1 MMTFRKASFT
11 LIMIGV
17 SSLAF
22 RASGFCAQDGVQ
34 ILETAIPVSSR
45 IPRIMLELI
54 PDPTPKAAAVSTDL
68 DPSQF
73 VIDQG
78 HYSLSLSPLGAPFDE
93 VLFDGSLGV
102 LVVLNV
108 GDFIST
114 NAALKYASLSELNP
128 VSRLLMKNSTVFAVF
143 KIAFTAF
150 SYWGIKSLYKKKK
163 TLAWFLSA
171 AANGVF
177 SYVVFSNLNLIRRAR
192 N

>member
-1 MMTFRKASFT
+1 MTFRKAGLT
-11 LIMIGV
+11 LIMIGLL
-17 SSLAF
+17 SLAV

-78 HYSLSLSPLGAPFDE
+78 HYSLSLSPLGAPIGKIFFDA
-93 VLFDGSLGV
+93 SLGV

-108 GDFIST
+108 GDFITT

-128 VSRLLMKNSTVFAVF
+128 VSRLLMKNATVFAVF
-143 KIAFTAF
+143 KVAFTAF
-150 SYWGIKSLYKKKK
+150 SYWGIESLYKKSKA
-163 TLAWFLSA
+163 LGWFLSA

-177 SYVVFSNLNLIRRAR
+177 SYVVFSNLNLIGRAR
-192 N
+192 H